1 MSLIRS
7 HARRLNR
14 LYVLDGSDVWGIS
27 VFVALDDV
35 GPASF
40 DALLRDRLKG
50 YPTVYVPTVDKLV
63 DAGFVLLGTFGRPHF
78 TLLLGGE
85 DDVERLVGRLGEL
98 RVNPY
103 AVT

>member
-1 MSLIRS
+1 MYL
-7 HARRLNR
+7 
-14 LYVLDGSDVWGIS
+14 GS
-27 VFVALDDV
+27 
-35 GPASF
+35 ASF

-78 TLLLGGE
+78 TLLLSGE
-85 DDVERLVGRLGEL
+85 DDVERLVGLLGEL
-98 RVNPY
+98 RENPY